1 MAFFGKVVF
10 IQKLSVTQNTGFRL
24 VKNKFL
30 LSHLKLV
37 FFTRFYLTMAE
48 GAEVGRGQ
56 DVVGGLRGTVDSSG
70 HTGETPAIR
79 LHYLPAL
86 YTL

>member
-1 MAFFGKVVF
+1 MF
-10 IQKLSVTQNTGFRL
+10 LHTQTILILNSAYCNE
-24 VKNKFL
+24 KNKVLYIFSYGPL
-30 LSHLKLV
+30 LP
-37 FFTRFYLTMAE
+37 YTMTMSV
-48 GAEVGRGQ
+48 VGTGQ
-56 DVVGGLRGTVDSSG
+56 DVVGGLEGTVDSSG

>member
-1 MAFFGKVVF
+1 MT
-10 IQKLSVTQNTGFRL
+10 I
-24 VKNKFL
+24 
-30 LSHLKLV
+30 
-37 FFTRFYLTMAE
+37 
-48 GAEVGRGQ
+48 AEVGRGQ
-56 DVVGGLRGTVDSSG
+56 DVVGGLGGTVDSSG